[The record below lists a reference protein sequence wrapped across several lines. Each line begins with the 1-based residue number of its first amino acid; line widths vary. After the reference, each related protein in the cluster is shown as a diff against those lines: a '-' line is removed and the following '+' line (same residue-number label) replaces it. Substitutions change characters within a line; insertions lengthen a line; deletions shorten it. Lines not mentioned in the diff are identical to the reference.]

1 MFQFPESRLSEAIYS
16 LQDTWSLLQVGS
28 PIRTSTDR
36 CMLTANRRI
45 SLFAASFFAS
55 LCLGIRHTL
64 FLTLPILVFGLITI
78 FNYLLK
84 SIHPFR
90 FMFFSDENS

>member
-1 MFQFPESRLSEAIYS
+1 MFQFPESRLSAAIYS

-36 CMLTANRRI
+36 CMLTAHRRI

-64 FLTLPILVFGLITI
+64 FPTLPIRCLDHYF
-78 FNYLLK
+78 LLTDC
-84 SIHPFR
+84 
-90 FMFFSDENS
+90 FSVEFS

>member
-1 MFQFPESRLSEAIYS
+1 MFQFPESHLSEAIYS

-64 FLTLPILVFGLITI
+64 FLTLPILVFA
-78 FNYLLK
+78 
-84 SIHPFR
+84 
-90 FMFFSDENS
+90 